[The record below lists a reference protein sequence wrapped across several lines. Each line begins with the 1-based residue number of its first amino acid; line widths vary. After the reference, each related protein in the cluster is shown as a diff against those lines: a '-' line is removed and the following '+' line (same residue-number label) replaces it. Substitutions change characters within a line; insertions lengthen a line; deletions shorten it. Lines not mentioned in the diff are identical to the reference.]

1 MRRLED
7 VRDVEDP
14 SRRSPRT
21 WTFLLAA
28 LWLCLGAWTLS
39 DGRAA
44 LGVAQLLL
52 GLAFLVRAYS
62 ASTGVGLFRRR

>member
-1 MRRLED
+1 MRRVE
-7 VRDVEDP
+7 DVEDEEEA
-14 SRRSPRT
+14 SGRSPRT

-28 LWLCLGAWTLS
+28 LWLCLGAWTLT
-39 DGRAA
+39 DGRTA